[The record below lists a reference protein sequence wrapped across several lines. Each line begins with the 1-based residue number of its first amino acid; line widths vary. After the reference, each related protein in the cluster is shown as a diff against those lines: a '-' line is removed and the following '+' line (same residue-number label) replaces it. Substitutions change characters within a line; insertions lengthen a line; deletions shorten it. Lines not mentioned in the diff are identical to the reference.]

1 MEEIL
6 IQRAVKT
13 TIQTLYDKSFFDIFP
28 NADAVSIDFLFVQ
41 RRRPHLVEVTDVI
54 QYFRPLK

>member
-6 IQRAVKT
+6 FQRAVKT
-13 TIQTLYDKSFFDIFP
+13 TIQTLYDKSFFDSFP

-54 QYFRPLK
+54 Q